1 MPGNRRQHRPGR
13 PTVLSSGEEFNFGPD
28 NSNSDVSDT
37 ELPGPTEDTWQ
48 AVVLGPN
55 ATRRQFEDV
64 RYSPILRVHYF
75 PFLIFFDSNS
85 MQALK
90 EANLKVEEQR
100 LEIRQLRMENSA
112 LQREIPKDGS
122 GRPRKN
128 PPPPTVTKNDE
139 RIALHGRKFGV
150 MNEIFVVEAAFLVA
164 DSGFSP
170 MDNTR
175 YTSQA
180 LILQGV
186 IAELFEE
193 VPEDLHGLMKEHTHF
208 RDLVS
213 GRKPRHPSS

>member
-1 MPGNRRQHRPGR
+1 MPGNQRQRR
-13 PTVLSSGEEFNFGPD
+13 PTISSGEEFNFGSE

-37 ELPGPTEDTWQ
+37 EHAPGPTEDTWQ

-55 ATRRQFEDV
+55 ATRRQYEE
-64 RYSPILRVHYF
+64 VHHSR
-75 PFLIFFDSNS
+75 FLICFESNPT
-85 MQALK
+85 QALK
-90 EANLKVEEQR
+90 EANLKVEGQR
-100 LEIRQLRMENSA
+100 LEIRQLRMANAA
-112 LQREIPKDGS
+112 LRREIPKAGK
-122 GRPRKN
+122 GRSQKN

-150 MNEIFVVEAAFLVA
+150 MNELFVAEAAFLVA
-164 DSGFSP
+164 ESGFNP

-175 YTSQA
+175 YTSPA

-213 GRKPRHPSS
+213 HPC